1 MAVKSSS
8 VLDIILPKKRPSD
21 KGISV
26 DPTFN
31 PSNAQTAIA
40 APSYVDHRTDIF
52 DSRAGDD
59 ARTLLQ
65 SMFRNDP
72 DVSAT
77 VNAYLTVASSAKP
90 YWVVYDQTGVVDP
103 LGHAQV
109 ETILQSLFSK
119 NDYSLG
125 FQLKP
130 DLTSYLNE
138 LRYMLMLRGGVGVEV
153 ILNKLMLPTELR
165 HVDLT
170 TVKWYEKQP
179 GQLKPAQEVS
189 GGGTEINLDTP
200 LFFVSFYKRDPTGI
214 YPYSPFV
221 SSINTIAA
229 RQQVV
234 NDLYRIMRKTGYPR
248 QSIKVVE
255 EILRKNAPPEAQASG
270 DLMNTWLRARLDE
283 IASSVSNLS
292 VDQVYVHFDAVEPG
306 MLNEKNPGMEID
318 IEPVI
323 AVLNAQNQAAL
334 KTMATII
341 GRGESG
347 TNTAS
352 VESRIFSM
360 HADSLNDPLSHVM
373 SDILTLCLRLSGSL
387 SRVEFGFEK
396 VELRPALE
404 LEPQRTMFQTRLLT
418 LLSMGVIS
426 DDDFHMELFNRPKP
440 ADAPELSGTLFAVP
454 AATGSQANQTD
465 ASSDGQ
471 SQGNSLD
478 RQSQAKG
485 SGMAKSSAVTKKK
498 AA

>member
-1 MAVKSSS
+1 MASATKS

-21 KGISV
+21 KGVSL
-26 DPTFN
+26 DPTYN
-31 PSNAQTAIA
+31 SSSPQTALA
-40 APSYVDHRTDIF
+40 APSYIDHRTDIF
-52 DSRAGDD
+52 DSRASDD

-65 SMFRNDP
+65 TMFRNDP
-72 DVSAT
+72 DVSAS

-90 YWVVYDQTGVVDP
+90 WWVVYDQNGVIDP
-103 LGHAQV
+103 AGHKQL
-109 ETILQSLFSK
+109 ETIFQALFSK

-130 DLTSYLNE
+130 DMQTYLNE
-138 LRYMLMLRGGVGVEV
+138 LRYMMLLRGGVGVEL
-153 ILNKLMLPTELR
+153 ILNKTMLPTELR

-179 GQLKPAQEVS
+179 GQLKPAQETS
-189 GGGTEINLDTP
+189 GGGSEINLDTP

-255 EILRKNAPPEAQASG
+255 EVLRKNAPPEEQA
-270 DLMNTWLRARLDE
+270 DPNKMAAWMTARLNE

-292 VDQVYVHFDAVEPG
+292 VDQVYVHFDSVEPG
-306 MLNEKNPGMEID
+306 MLNDKKPGMEID
-318 IEPVI
+318 IQPVI
-323 AVLNAQNQAAL
+323 DVLNAQNQAAL

-360 HADSLNDPLSHVM
+360 HADSLNDPVASIMADV
-373 SDILTLCLRLSGSL
+373 LTLCLRLTGSM
-387 SRVEFGFEK
+387 SRVEFGFDK
-396 VELRPALE
+396 VELRPSLE
-404 LEPQRTMFQTRLLT
+404 LEPQRLAQQTRLLT
-418 LLSMGVIS
+418 LLSQGLIT
-426 DDDFHMELFNRPKP
+426 DDYFHLEMFGHPKP
-440 ADAPELSGTLFAVP
+440 EETPELSGTMFTVAS
-454 AATGSQANQTD
+454 TNTQGGSQTN
-465 ASSDGQ
+465 ASESGQ

-478 RQSQAKG
+478 RANTP
-485 SGMAKSSAVTKKK
+485 TKKAK
-498 AA
+498 